1 MCIGHW
7 CRSRRSWGWRGCQ
20 FGSLLPWLCANH
32 CLSARQTFPD
42 HMEVRRHQ
50 GFVCF
55 LSSISDTNHQPNFLS
70 TPPTSQF
77 SCMNQARQHEWI
89 HVQLSFS
96 ILIFLDSFNVRLPG
110 NLANQMAQKEWGSQF
125 RSKQE
130 VCAGYVWR
138 CCCFWPQRNK
148 KDTTGTQTGPTAVS
162 GLDRIYICENSAP
175 LTWWGAICIWS
186 QFSENL
192 ILIEHY
198 RILTKNIKHPPPHK
212 SLRMQDASFHITPP
226 LNRIFAMISADGL
239 SLLFPLL
246 LFQMSGFN
254 VTVHILCYNMKM
266 VRKEHTWILHFPS
279 TCGSW

>member
-125 RSKQE
+125 RSK
-130 VCAGYVWR
+130 
-138 CCCFWPQRNK
+138 

-192 ILIEHY
+192 IL
-198 RILTKNIKHPPPHK
+198 RKHK

>member
-1 MCIGHW
+1 MNPCPAVIFYPDIFRFFQCETSWKSGKPNGTERVGITVSKQTGSMCGI
-7 CRSRRSWGWRGCQ
+7 RVEV
-20 FGSLLPWLCANH
+20 LLLLTTAKQERHN
-32 CLSARQTFPD
+32 RDPD
-42 HMEVRRHQ
+42 H
-50 GFVCF
+50 
-55 LSSISDTNHQPNFLS
+55 
-70 TPPTSQF
+70 
-77 SCMNQARQHEWI
+77 I
-89 HVQLSFS
+89 H
-96 ILIFLDSFNVRLPG
+96 I
-110 NLANQMAQKEWGSQF
+110 
-125 RSKQE
+125 
-130 VCAGYVWR
+130 
-138 CCCFWPQRNK
+138 
-148 KDTTGTQTGPTAVS
+148 
-162 GLDRIYICENSAP
+162 AP

-198 RILTKNIKHPPPHK
+198 RILTKNIKHPPHK

-246 LFQMSGFN
+246 LFQMSGFD